1 MVECI
6 VFCAAMNVIGFWITS
21 MIGMMVFI
29 MTLKVDKK
37 INIVFAIVFS
47 IALGS
52 LCYFGFTKGFN
63 IPLPKGVIW
72 KALGIQML

>member
-1 MVECI
+1 
-6 VFCAAMNVIGFWITS
+6 
-21 MIGMMVFI
+21 MMVFI

-52 LCYFGFTKGFN
+52 LVLLWLHQRLQYPVTEGRYLESSWYPDAVSK
-63 IPLPKGVIW
+63 KEE
-72 KALGIQML
+72 M